1 MSFVYWRYD
10 FLVYSRYHL
19 EDGNRFAEF
28 VPGQIS
34 AKLRKALGL
43 PGYRL
48 PRHIYR
54 MRLLGYPPGWLE
66 DARISHSGLALYDSQ
81 GKGKFVIAAYH
92 CAYVCVFC
100 IFKMCNLW
108 YVSHYANIFQPM
120 YAIMS

>member
-1 MSFVYWRYD
+1 MFTGDYD

-43 PGYRL
+43 PGYCL
-48 PRHIYR
+48 PRHVYR

-92 CAYVCVFC
+92 CAHVCVCVCVCVCVLYF
-100 IFKMCNLW
+100 
-108 YVSHYANIFQPM
+108 
-120 YAIMS
+120 